1 MRLKSKLALNKD
13 VIAKV
18 VAIDNEM
25 KLLSPVEEKPDQFSI
40 HLNEYTIEEI
50 LQSGEFA
57 TNYTLLRRH
66 SLETSGPQKIGLKK
80 FGPSQIALFTIEK
93 QVYELL
99 KGIQSPSFLH
109 YYGGHEEVDINGDI
123 HHHLLSLEFVPLGTL
138 DSFLKSQTISWTNL
152 TRMLVNIS
160 QGLALLHTERI
171 CHRNLSSSKIMVRNN
186 MQCCIADFSQ
196 SKLFG
201 RVYQDFSLEGIR
213 DVRYLSPEGFQR
225 DCKDESALKQM
236 DIYALGLVFW
246 ELSRRCH
253 DLYQGVVVPPFE
265 VAFQQEIGFDPTFEQ
280 MKVLLGKNVRPLFP
294 QIWKDSNPAIQLLKE
309 TITDSW
315 DDDGEARLNIET
327 IVQRMMELDTLWMKY
342 RLTTETS
349 GCNPHHLNNTI
360 FVSNLESSLLPSQQ
374 LERNPLGLKNDN
386 VVSGQQPSVRIQPYQ
401 GLNPCMERN
410 IQHAVINGDFVTGSV
425 KDKRLVKPQEVRPQ
439 PSLQSQSQSH
449 RRVNPPPPIQYVY
462 NDIGTNSPRK
472 NTNANC
478 KAYQP

>member
-1 MRLKSKLALNKD
+1 MRMKSKLALNKD
-13 VIAKV
+13 IIAKV
-18 VAIDNEM
+18 VAADHEQ
-25 KLLSPVEEKPDQFSI
+25 KLLSLGDENPFSI
-40 HLNEYTIEEI
+40 HLHEYTIEEI
-50 LQSGEFA
+50 LKSGEFA
-57 TNYTLLRRH
+57 TNYTLLRKE
-66 SLETSGPQKIGLKK
+66 SQDTGPQKIVLKK
-80 FGPSQIALFTIEK
+80 FGPSKIALFKTEK
-93 QVYELL
+93 RVYELL
-99 KGIQSPSFLH
+99 KGIQRPLFLQ
-109 YYGGHEEVDINGDI
+109 YYGGHEEVDIGGEV
-123 HHHLLSLEFVPLGTL
+123 HHHLLSLEYVPLGTL
-138 DSFLKSQTISWTNL
+138 ESFLKSQTISWTNL
-152 TRMLVNIS
+152 TQMLVSIS
-160 QGLALLHTERI
+160 QGLAILHTERI
-171 CHRNLSSSKIMVRNN
+171 CHRHLSSCKIMVRNN
-186 MQCCIADFSQ
+186 MQCCITDFSRC
-196 SKLFG
+196 KLFG
-201 RVYQDFSLEGIR
+201 DRNYQDFSLEEIR
-213 DVRYLSPEGFQR
+213 DVRYLSPEGFHRACQE
-225 DCKDESALKQM
+225 ESALKQM

-253 DLYQGVVVPPFE
+253 DLYQGVVVPTFE
-265 VAFQQEIGFDPTFEQ
+265 VAFQQEIGFNPTFEQ
-280 MKVLLGKNVRPLFP
+280 MKVLLNKNVRPLFP

-342 RLTTETS
+342 RLTTETI
-349 GCNPHHLNNTI
+349 GGHPPHLNNTN

-410 IQHAVINGDFVTGSV
+410 IQQVVNNGDFVTGSV

-439 PSLQSQSQSH
+439 PSLQSQSQAH

-478 KAYQP
+478 KTYQP